1 MKQYRC
7 PQTSALL
14 TVSSLL
20 LGFLFRPF
28 SWLIFSTHLTAAT
41 LSSVARKHICT
52 VLKDDS
58 CCHLRPNRSVEAEW
72 IGAVTP
78 FPKALMIHEKILKV
92 CKCNFCCCRFCL
104 VVFLRFWFFVLHLG
118 FAIMVTHEQRRTTM
132 LGNSILAFL
141 HPLLVTVTSQKVH
154 LHTHTGGPGDPQ
166 YPSQRQEHLPG
177 LSKRSFGF
185 IEWHPHYGQQLSGLL
200 VDWRGSLHGNAWE
213 EHLWIVQGLLRGGEG
228 GNQRQGKESISNN

>member
-1 MKQYRC
+1 MKQYRST
-7 PQTSALL
+7 QTSALL

-52 VLKDDS
+52 ILKDDS

-78 FPKALMIHEKILKV
+78 FPKALPIHEKILKV
-92 CKCNFCCCRFCL
+92 CKCNFCCCCCFCL

-154 LHTHTGGPGDPQ
+154 LHTHRRPMGPPIPQSETGALA
-166 YPSQRQEHLPG
+166 RTVQEEFWLRRVTPP
-177 LSKRSFGF
+177 LWAAALWSPRWLKRVS
-185 IEWHPHYGQQLSGLL
+185 
-200 VDWRGSLHGNAWE
+200 AWE
-213 EHLWIVQGLLRGGEG
+213 CMGRTPLDCARLVKGWWGG
-228 GNQRQGKESISNN
+228 